1 MGRERKNGIIL
12 IPNNPFAIKPT
23 LPLMG
28 QIVLFFIYIMLIST
42 IAIYTQNTILLLYR
56 DNWLL
61 LYVIP
66 IISTITFSLVLS
78 YMQRVAQ
85 HTEFLSYMDLLYAN
99 TSIFSLISTQY
110 HFFLYVP
117 YHLLS
122 LYPATFTFSLL
133 SLYTIHTPF
142 PLLYRTILLVSS
154 LCHPSYMHI
163 LSSIYLISIVLSL
176 ICTQHTIHI
185 LLSYNLSSLSYI
197 RGKHMSAPLSTIPL
211 FLISSYIRP
220 SSLLYAQSFS
230 LFLYE
235 FSRDKCISLMDLY
248 CYPEIMLYLKVQTHL
263 TLYQLTYLYNF

>member
-12 IPNNPFAIKPT
+12 IPNNPFAILKPT

-99 TSIFSLISTQY
+99 TSIFSLISPQY
-110 HFFLYVP
+110 HFFSYYTRTYTTIP
-117 YHLLS
+117 NFY
-122 LYPATFTFSLL
+122 FS
-133 SLYTIHTPF
+133 Y
-142 PLLYRTILLVSS
+142 IL
-154 LCHPSYMHI
+154 SYM
-163 LSSIYLISIVLSL
+163 LSL
-176 ICTQHTIHI
+176 IHTHYYNIT
-185 LLSYNLSSLSYI
+185 LLYPLYHLSYI
-197 RGKHMSAPLSTIPL
+197 EQL
-211 FLISSYIRP
+211 FFPSLI
-220 SSLLYAQSFS
+220 
-230 LFLYE
+230 
-235 FSRDKCISLMDLY
+235 
-248 CYPEIMLYLKVQTHL
+248 
-263 TLYQLTYLYNF
+263 

>member
-66 IISTITFSLVLS
+66 IISTITFSLS
-78 YMQRVAQ
+78 
-85 HTEFLSYMDLLYAN
+85 
-99 TSIFSLISTQY
+99 
-110 HFFLYVP
+110 
-117 YHLLS
+117 LS

-154 LCHPSYMHI
+154 LCHPPLLYAHSISLITYLLSLIYEESTCLRLSPQYPYFLFLLIYVHLLSYMHNHF
-163 LSSIYLISIVLSL
+163 LSSYMSFPAISVYLLWIYI
-176 ICTQHTIHI
+176 
-185 LLSYNLSSLSYI
+185 
-197 RGKHMSAPLSTIPL
+197 AIP
-211 FLISSYIRP
+211 
-220 SSLLYAQSFS
+220 
-230 LFLYE
+230 
-235 FSRDKCISLMDLY
+235 K
-248 CYPEIMLYLKVQTHL
+248 
-263 TLYQLTYLYNF
+263 